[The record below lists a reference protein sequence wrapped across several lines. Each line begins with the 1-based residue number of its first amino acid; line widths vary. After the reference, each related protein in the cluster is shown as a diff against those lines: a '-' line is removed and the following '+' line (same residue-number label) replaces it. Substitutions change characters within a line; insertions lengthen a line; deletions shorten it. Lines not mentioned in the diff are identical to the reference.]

1 MKKQIILAGILTV
14 CILMCACGSRPSKD
28 DYTQPGASDSYEDDT
43 KTLNPDSVNYEDNEN
58 NGSEDNVTFG
68 AVIYQVMEN
77 SILVKSVEKPDD
89 ANSGQMYYVSLENIS
104 SKELQT
110 NQCAEIT
117 FDGSVKET
125 YPAQI
130 TATKINVVGVANN
143 IDGIINKEYF
153 NSEIKPVQAIRLDD
167 VLYYNTYTES
177 DIVGR
182 CGVMDGKIDKT
193 ISPSE
198 TPVENNQ
205 SNFSAGLGYQWVDD
219 YNVDVFI
226 DEKFIRF
233 KSIP

>member
-1 MKKQIILAGILTV
+1 MKKQIITVCILTV
-14 CILMCACGSRPSKD
+14 SILMCACGSRPSKPD
-28 DYTQPGASDSYEDDT
+28 SSAPGASNGYEDT
-43 KTLNPDSVNYEDNEN
+43 ENNEN
-58 NGSEDNVTFG
+58 NESENDVTFG
-68 AVIYQVMEN
+68 AVIYEVMEN

-89 ANSGQMYYVSLENIS
+89 ANSGQMYHVSLENIS
-104 SKELQT
+104 TKELQT

-117 FDGSVKET
+117 FNGSVKET

-130 TATKINVVGVANN
+130 SATKINVVGIANN

-153 NSEIKPVQAIRLDD
+153 NSDIKPVQAIRLDD

-182 CGVMDGKIDKT
+182 CGVMDGNIDKT

-205 SNFSAGLGYQWVDD
+205 SNFGADFGYQWVDD

-226 DEKFIRF
+226 DGKFIRF